1 MYLSAVVRGVILYYI
16 SQIAHIQWG
25 KNIFDPLL
33 ILYVCPLTKKWS
45 VCNFNGRFILKV
57 TDRIIFFCSWGW
69 RTIEINKYIHT

>member
-45 VCNFNGRFILKV
+45 VCNLMVGLFKS
-57 TDRIIFFCSWGW
+57 DRQNNFFCSWGW